1 MTNGLTQRYI
11 IAISDS
17 KKKLLLLL
25 LLIVIVIIVVFIFP
39 QIIEIGAVLQLK
51 NPNHYKLLNLLN
63 VTKMYYT
70 LQNFITR

>member
-39 QIIEIGAVLQLK
+39 QIIEIGIVLKLK
-51 NPNHYKLLNLLN
+51 NSNYYKL
-63 VTKMYYT
+63 
-70 LQNFITR
+70 